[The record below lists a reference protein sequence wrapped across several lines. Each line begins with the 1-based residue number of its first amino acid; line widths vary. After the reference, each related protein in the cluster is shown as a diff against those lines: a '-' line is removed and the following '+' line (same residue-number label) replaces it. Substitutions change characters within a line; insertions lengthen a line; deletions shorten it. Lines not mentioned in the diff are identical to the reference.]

1 MYTIES
7 VPNSDLD
14 RIAMLEMAR
23 LCYACGICVGDCPA
37 ARFSD
42 DFNPRQI
49 FLKVCLGIEEGLT
62 GVDSPIW
69 KCTTCYTC
77 YERCPAGVKP
87 LDVIIALRNLSF
99 EAGSSP
105 DSVRSIRKNVLEKGV
120 AGALTQK
127 AVEQRKGLG
136 LPVGELRDQKEL
148 ETFGFWK
155 EETYCDLL
163 ACQKGNM
170 TEDEFKSKYHT
181 RASIQC
187 LDMTGF
193 TETAMETVSKLD

>member
-1 MYTIES
+1 MYKIES

-14 RIAMLEMAR
+14 RIAMVEMAR

-87 LDVIIALRNLSF
+87 LDVILALRNMSF
-99 EAGSSP
+99 GRDSCP
-105 DSVRSIRKNVLEKGV
+105 DSLKAVRKNVLEKGI
-120 AGALTQK
+120 ATTLTERILK
-127 AVEQRKGLG
+127 LRREMD
-136 LPVGELRDQKEL
+136 LPETGGDIHLDLEPLIGED
-148 ETFGFWK
+148 
-155 EETYCDLL
+155 
-163 ACQKGNM
+163 
-170 TEDEFKSKYHT
+170 
-181 RASIQC
+181 
-187 LDMTGF
+187 
-193 TETAMETVSKLD
+193 